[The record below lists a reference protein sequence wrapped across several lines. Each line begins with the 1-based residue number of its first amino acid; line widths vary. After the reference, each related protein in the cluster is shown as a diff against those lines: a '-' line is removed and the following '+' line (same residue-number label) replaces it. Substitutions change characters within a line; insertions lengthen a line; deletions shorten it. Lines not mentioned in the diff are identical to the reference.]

1 MKHLQIQKSS
11 TTSSVSRVYG
21 EPSTNERCLGSPFI
35 DRVTVIPDSESD
47 SDAENNDAENERAI
61 TVGAPTG
68 SNQPH
73 IIDV

>member
-1 MKHLQIQKSS
+1 MNGVLEVLSLII
-11 TTSSVSRVYG
+11 YY
-21 EPSTNERCLGSPFI
+21 
-35 DRVTVIPDSESD
+35 SESD

>member
-1 MKHLQIQKSS
+1 MKNLKIQNSS
-11 TTSSVSRVYG
+11 TTSSISG
-21 EPSTNERCLGSPFI
+21 INERCPGSPFI

-61 TVGAPTG
+61 TVGSPAG

>member
-1 MKHLQIQKSS
+1 M
-11 TTSSVSRVYG
+11 
-21 EPSTNERCLGSPFI
+21 
-35 DRVTVIPDSESD
+35 TVIPDSESH

-61 TVGAPTG
+61 IVGAPTG

>member
-1 MKHLQIQKSS
+1 MFRIRLQRLPFPKLIQF
-11 TTSSVSRVYG
+11 
-21 EPSTNERCLGSPFI
+21 ERCPGSPFI

-61 TVGAPTG
+61 TVGPIAG

>member
-1 MKHLQIQKSS
+1 M
-11 TTSSVSRVYG
+11 
-21 EPSTNERCLGSPFI
+21 
-35 DRVTVIPDSESD
+35 TVIPDSESH